1 MSRKGKRRIS
11 FQVLILETQNFPGL
25 DSKMEAQGD
34 RILYQPLRDWC
45 CQEQGPSA
53 EGCLGISGVLQ
64 GSWSCVHNLYRSLV
78 AGTNFTGIHWK
89 LLPPSCQVM
98 SALCLLHVGK
108 NKTTSN
114 SNSGQFFFKKWL
126 WAGGFQVQP
135 LWKADTFLPSLHLA
149 PKWGCVGQNY
159 DTRNQCQTK

>member
-34 RILYQPLRDWC
+34 LILYQPLRDWC

-64 GSWSCVHNLYRSLV
+64 GSWSCVHNLYSSLV
-78 AGTNFTGIHWK
+78 APTLLGFTGN
-89 LLPPSCQVM
+89 SCHHHVR
-98 SALCLLHVGK
+98 LCLHYAYSTWERRK
-108 NKTTSN
+108 
-114 SNSGQFFFKKWL
+114 
-126 WAGGFQVQP
+126 
-135 LWKADTFLPSLHLA
+135 LHLIQIQGNSFL
-149 PKWGCVGQNY
+149 KSDFGLEDSKFSLFERLTHFCHL
-159 DTRNQCQTK
+159 CI